1 MIDFTIPFYLM
12 FISYILN
19 ILIANIVSLFVQTYF
34 FLFSNAHFSGLCICC
49 FLKER
54 KCVVCD
60 RAVIGWVSC
69 GNLNGFANL
78 RFCISQL
85 TTDQRLSD
93 CTVIGWNFSC
103 KPQFWVVSLILFFRL
118 VNFNSVLIDNNAFC
132 HL

>member
-1 MIDFTIPFYLM
+1 MC
-12 FISYILN
+12 ISYILN
-19 ILIANIVSLFVQTYF
+19 ILKNSTYCF
-34 FLFSNAHFSGLCICC
+34 LYMFNHIRSNVDFLFWDALFSGLCICC

-93 CTVIGWNFSC
+93 RTVMGWNFYC
-103 KPQFWVVSLILFFRL
+103 KPQFWVFSLILFFRL
-118 VNFNSVLIDNNAFC
+118 ADFNSVVIDNTAFC